1 MKSLI
6 SKTDKIF
13 VAGSSGMAGSAIA
26 RALIKNGYGNT
37 SIGGELLTPSRNEL
51 NLLDFKK

>member
-13 VAGSSGMAGSAIA
+13 VAGSSGMAGSDT

-37 SIGGELLTPSRNEL
+37 SIGGELHLRHHEMNSICWISN
-51 NLLDFKK
+51 K